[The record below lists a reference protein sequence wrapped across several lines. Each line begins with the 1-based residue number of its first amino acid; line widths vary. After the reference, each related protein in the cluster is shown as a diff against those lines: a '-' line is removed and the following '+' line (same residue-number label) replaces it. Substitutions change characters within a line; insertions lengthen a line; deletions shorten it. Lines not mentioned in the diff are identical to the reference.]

1 MTGRLIL
8 GNPSRKW
15 VRAPVPRRGIG
26 WFLFWGG
33 ISTGIAFSQQVESPS
48 SPPDFNRDIL
58 PIFQEQC
65 VGCHSSATKMGGLVL
80 ESYADLVKGGEH
92 GRAILPGHSDQS
104 RLVLMLEGKLEPRMP
119 MSGQLEAGQIALVRA
134 WIDASGQPPDLAAP
148 SPSPLPSPI
157 PDIKPQVQVEPPV
170 AALGFHPDGRILG
183 GGGFQEV
190 HLMDPADGRRTF
202 SLPGPP
208 DLIRSLIF
216 SADGAMLAAGGGAP
230 AQSGE
235 IRVWDSQTRTL
246 IHQLEGHS
254 DSVYS
259 LAFSPDGSTLASSS
273 YDRKIK
279 LWDVRSG
286 EELRTLE
293 EHNGPV
299 FSICFLPDGAQLVS
313 ASGDGTV
320 KVWSPQTGE
329 RLDTLSAAVGALYS
343 VAVDPSGRELAAA
356 GEDRTIRIWVRNEEG
371 WTVDRSALAH
381 GGTITRLLYAQDG
394 KYLVSTATDRL
405 VRVFETK
412 TLERVSQREPEPEW
426 VMSMALSPDSS
437 RLALGRYDG
446 AVKLV
451 DGPAAD
457 P

>member
-1 MTGRLIL
+1 M
-8 GNPSRKW
+8 
-15 VRAPVPRRGIG
+15 
-26 WFLFWGG
+26 
-33 ISTGIAFSQQVESPS
+33 
-48 SPPDFNRDIL
+48 
-58 PIFQEQC
+58 
-65 VGCHSSATKMGGLVL
+65 GCHSTATKMGGLVL

-92 GRAILPGHSDQS
+92 GRAFLPGHSEQS

-119 MSGQLEAGQIALVRA
+119 MNGQLEAEQIVLVKA
-134 WIDASGQPPDLAAP
+134 WIDASARPPDLTKP
-148 SPSPLPSPI
+148 SSPAKSSPI
-157 PDIKPQVQVEPPV
+157 PDIKPLVPVKPPV
-170 AALGFHPDGRILG
+170 AGLGFHPDGQMLA
-183 GGGFQEV
+183 GGGFEEV
-190 HLMDPADGRRTF
+190 HLMDPSSGRRTF

-216 SADGAMLAAGGGAP
+216 STDGALLAAGGGAP

-246 IHQLEGHS
+246 IHKLVGHS

-259 LAFSPDGSTLASSS
+259 LAFSPDDSTLASSS

-286 EELRTLE
+286 EELKTLE

-299 FSICFLPDGAQLVS
+299 FSIGFTPDGTRLVS

-320 KVWSPQTGE
+320 KVWSPQTGA
-329 RLDTLSAAVGALYS
+329 RLDTLSGAVGALYS

-356 GEDRTIRIWVRNEEG
+356 GEDRTIRIWVRNEDG
-371 WTVDRSALAH
+371 WTLDRSALAH
-381 GGTITRLLYAQDG
+381 GGTITRLLYSRDG
-394 KYLVSTATDRL
+394 RHLVSTATDRL

-412 TLERVSQREPEPEW
+412 TLERVSQREPGPEW

-437 RLALGRYDG
+437 RLALGCYDG

-451 DGPAAD
+451 DGPAAAD

>member
-1 MTGRLIL
+1 MD
-8 GNPSRKW
+8 
-15 VRAPVPRRGIG
+15 
-26 WFLFWGG
+26 
-33 ISTGIAFSQQVESPS
+33 PS
-48 SPPDFNRDIL
+48 S
-58 PIFQEQC
+58 
-65 VGCHSSATKMGGLVL
+65 
-80 ESYADLVKGGEH
+80 
-92 GRAILPGHSDQS
+92 
-104 RLVLMLEGKLEPRMP
+104 
-119 MSGQLEAGQIALVRA
+119 
-134 WIDASGQPPDLAAP
+134 
-148 SPSPLPSPI
+148 
-157 PDIKPQVQVEPPV
+157 
-170 AALGFHPDGRILG
+170 
-183 GGGFQEV
+183 
-190 HLMDPADGRRTF
+190 GRRTF

-216 SADGAMLAAGGGAP
+216 STDGALLAAGGGAP

-235 IRVWDSQTRTL
+235 IRVWDSQTRKL
-246 IHQLEGHS
+246 IHKLVGHS

-286 EELRTLE
+286 EELKTLE

-299 FSICFLPDGAQLVS
+299 FSIAFTPDGTRLAS

-320 KVWSPQTGE
+320 KVWSPQTGA
-329 RLDTLSAAVGALYS
+329 RLDTLSGAVGALYS

-371 WTVDRSALAH
+371 WTLDRSALAH
-381 GGTITRLLYAQDG
+381 GGTITRLLYSQDG
-394 KYLVSTATDRL
+394 RHLVSTATDRL

-426 VMSMALSPDSS
+426 VMSMALSPDSR
-437 RLALGRYDG
+437 RLALGCYDG

-451 DGPAAD
+451 DGPAAAG

>member
-1 MTGRLIL
+1 M
-8 GNPSRKW
+8 
-15 VRAPVPRRGIG
+15 
-26 WFLFWGG
+26 
-33 ISTGIAFSQQVESPS
+33 
-48 SPPDFNRDIL
+48 
-58 PIFQEQC
+58 
-65 VGCHSSATKMGGLVL
+65 GCHSTATKMGGLVL
-80 ESYADLVKGGEH
+80 ESYEDLARGGEH
-92 GRAILPGHSDQS
+92 GKAFLPGHSGQS

-119 MSGQLEAGQIALVRA
+119 MNGQLDSGQIVMVKA
-134 WIDASGQPPDLAAP
+134 WIDASAQPPDVAEP
-148 SPSPLPSPI
+148 SSPPKPSPI
-157 PDIKPQVQVEPPV
+157 PDIKPQVVVEPPV
-170 AALGFHPDGRILG
+170 AGLGFHPDGRILA
-183 GGGFQEV
+183 GGGFEEV
-190 HLMDPADGRRTF
+190 HLMDPSDGRRTF

-208 DLIRSLIF
+208 DLIRSLVF
-216 SADGAMLAAGGGAP
+216 STDGALLAAGGGAP

-235 IRVWDSQTRTL
+235 IRIWDSETRAL
-246 IHQLEGHS
+246 IHKLEGHS

-286 EELRTLE
+286 EERRTLE

-299 FSICFLPDGAQLVS
+299 FSICFTPDGTRLAS

-343 VAVDPSGRELAAA
+343 VAVDPSGRELAVG
-356 GEDRTIRIWVRNEEG
+356 GEDRTIRIWVRDEEG
-371 WTVDRSALAH
+371 WTLDRSALAH
-381 GGTITRLLYAQDG
+381 SGTITRLLYSRDG

-412 TLERVSQREPEPEW
+412 KLERVSQRAPEPEW

-437 RLALGRYDG
+437 RLALGCYDG
-446 AVKLV
+446 VVKV
-451 DGPAAD
+451 VEGPAVAD
-457 P
+457 R